1 MLRACLLVLA
11 LLLAPFISLA
21 AEGSRTPMPVIEKAT
36 AGTTCVADP
45 ATMRRTHMDLL
56 KHQRND
62 TVRGGVR
69 TGASSLKA
77 CINCHASQ
85 QTHSVVQAET
95 NFCVS
100 CHSYAAVQID
110 CFECHSSKPA
120 GAAHTAAAPA
130 VQTVG
135 AK

>member
-1 MLRACLLVLA
+1 VAGLLFFAGVSFSA
-11 LLLAPFISLA
+11 WAG
-21 AEGSRTPMPVIEKAT
+21 EVQRTPVPVIEKAIV
-36 AGTTCVADP
+36 GTTCVADP

-62 TVRGGVR
+62 TVHGGVR
-69 TGASSLKA
+69 TGAASLKA

-85 QTHSVVQAET
+85 QTHSVVQGET

-110 CFECHSSKPA
+110 CFECHSSKPS
-120 GAAHTAAAPA
+120 GAAHTAAVPA

>member
-1 MLRACLLVLA
+1 LFALA
-11 LLLAPFISLA
+11 LMLLPFA
-21 AEGSRTPMPVIEKAT
+21 GHAGEAQRTPLPVIEKAT
-36 AGTTCVADP
+36 AGSSCVADP

-69 TGASSLKA
+69 TGAASLKA

-85 QTHSVVQAET
+85 QTHSVTQGET

-100 CHSYAAVQID
+100 CHRYAAVQID

-120 GAAHTAAAPA
+120 GAAHTASVPV

-135 AK
+135 TK

>member
-1 MLRACLLVLA
+1 
-11 LLLAPFISLA
+11 
-21 AEGSRTPMPVIEKAT
+21 
-36 AGTTCVADP
+36 
-45 ATMRRTHMDLL
+45 
-56 KHQRND
+56 
-62 TVRGGVR
+62 VR
-69 TGASSLKA
+69 TGAASLKA

-85 QTHSVVQAET
+85 QTHSVVQGET

-110 CFECHSSKPA
+110 CFECHSSKPS
-120 GAAHTAAAPA
+120 GAAHTAAVPA

>member
-1 MLRACLLVLA
+1 MRRLWLFALA
-11 LLLAPFISLA
+11 LILLPFA
-21 AEGSRTPMPVIEKAT
+21 GMAGEAQRTPVPVIEKAT

-69 TGASSLKA
+69 TGAASLKA

-110 CFECHSSKPA
+110 CFECHSSKAQRTTALA
-120 GAAHTAAAPA
+120 GTGQP
-130 VQTVG
+130 
-135 AK
+135 

>member
-1 MLRACLLVLA
+1 MRRLWLFALA
-11 LLLAPFISLA
+11 LILLPFA
-21 AEGSRTPMPVIEKAT
+21 GMAGEAQRTPVPVIEKAT

-69 TGASSLKA
+69 TGAASLKA

-110 CFECHSSKPA
+110 CFECHSSKPS